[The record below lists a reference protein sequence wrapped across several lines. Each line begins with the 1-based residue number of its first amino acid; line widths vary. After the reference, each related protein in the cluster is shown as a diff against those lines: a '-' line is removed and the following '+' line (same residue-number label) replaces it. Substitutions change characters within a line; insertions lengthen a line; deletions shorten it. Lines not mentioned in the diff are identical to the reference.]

1 MLQKPIRSAV
11 LPLVLLAACSSREP
25 TPTLDQM
32 EAAVVTTPL
41 AEPRIAAED
50 VHSFARPE
58 LARVRH
64 VALDLTADFARKR
77 LHGTATLTIE
87 RAAEA
92 TELIL
97 DTRDLVIH
105 AVRDGAGQALDYEL
119 GDTVQFLGRPLVIE
133 LPSEA
138 SSDARVVVE
147 YETSPG
153 AAAVQWLE
161 PSQTVGGRQPYLF
174 TQGQAIL
181 TRTWVPTQ
189 DSPGIRQTY
198 EARIVAPAEL
208 RAVMS
213 AEHLTPEG
221 EAAGQGTRAW
231 RFRMPQPIPAYLIAL
246 AIGDIAF
253 REVGPRTGVFA
264 EPGIVERAANELADM
279 ERMIDAAEGLY
290 GPYRWDRYDVLVLP
304 PSFPFGG
311 MENPRLTF
319 ATPTILA
326 GDRSLVS
333 LIAHELAHSWSGNL
347 VTNATWNDFWL
358 NEGFTVYFER
368 RIVEEVYGVR
378 RAEMERA
385 LGRASL
391 NETIH
396 GFGERN
402 PDTRLALDVAGRD
415 PDEALTEIAYEK
427 GAAFLETVERA
438 VGRTRF
444 DAFLREYF
452 DAHAFEPMTSEAFVA
467 WLDAKL
473 IGDDDDLRARI
484 RPDQWIFG
492 YGLPDN
498 VPAASD
504 EVFLS
509 MEGAARQFAGGTPPG
524 RLRTED
530 WTTHE
535 WLRFI
540 AALPDSLSREQMAA
554 LDREFRFTQSGNSEV
569 TFAWLRM
576 AINSRYEPAFQR
588 LDEFLTTQGRR
599 KFLTPLYT
607 ELMETPWGTTM
618 ARDIYR
624 RARPLYHA
632 VSRGTIDRVVGWDEG
647 AT

>member
-1 MLQKPIRSAV
+1 MTRSRSLFALAFAV
-11 LPLVLLAACSSREP
+11 LLPACASRGPELP
-25 TPTLDQM
+25 TPDQR

-41 AEPRIAAED
+41 AEPRIIAED

-58 LARVRH
+58 LARVTH
-64 VALDLTADFARKR
+64 VALDLTADFARKV
-77 LHGTATLTIE
+77 LHGTATLTVE
-87 RAAEA
+87 RAAGAAEV
-92 TELIL
+92 IL
-97 DTRDLVIH
+97 DTRDLNIR
-105 AVRDGAGQALDYEL
+105 AVRDANGNALEFAL
-119 GDTVQFLGRPLVIE
+119 GEPVQIVGRPLTIA
-133 LPSEA
+133 LPATDGSR
-138 SSDARVVVE
+138 DVRIVVE
-147 YETSPG
+147 YETSPS
-153 AAAVQWLE
+153 AAAVQWLD
-161 PSQTVGGRQPYLF
+161 PSQTVGGEQPYLF

-189 DSPGIRQTY
+189 DGPGYRQTY

-221 EAAGQGTRAW
+221 EPAGQGMRAW
-231 RFRMPQPIPAYLIAL
+231 RFRMDRPIPAYLIAL
-246 AIGDIAF
+246 AIGDLEF
-253 REVGPRTGVFA
+253 RSLGPRSGVFS
-264 EPGIVERAANELADM
+264 EPGIVDRAAFELADI
-279 ERMIDAAEGLY
+279 ERMIDAAEALY
-290 GPYRWDRYDVLVLP
+290 GPYRWERYDVLVLP

-358 NEGFTVYFER
+358 NEGFTTYFER
-368 RIVEEVYGVR
+368 RIVEAVYGVR

-391 NETIH
+391 LATIEDYGWRH
-396 GFGERN
+396 
-402 PDTRLALDVAGRD
+402 PDTRLQVDLAGRD
-415 PDEALTEIAYEK
+415 PDEGMADIAYEK
-427 GAAFLETVERA
+427 GATFLETVERA
-438 VGRTRF
+438 VGRARF

-467 WLDAKL
+467 WLDDRL
-473 IGDDDDLRARI
+473 IGDDDALRARI

-498 VPAASD
+498 APAVSE
-504 EVFLS
+504 EVFMG
-509 MEGAARQFAGGTPPG
+509 METAARSFVAGTAPA
-524 RLRTED
+524 RLRADD
-530 WTTHE
+530 WSTHE

-540 AALPDSLSREQMAA
+540 AALPDSLPRAQMEQ

-569 TFAWLRM
+569 LFAWLRL
-576 AINSRYEPAFQR
+576 AINSRYEPAFER

-607 ELMETPWGTTM
+607 ELMETDWGAEM

-624 RARPLYHA
+624 RARPLYHS
-632 VSRGTIDRVVGWDEG
+632 VSRGTIDRVVGWQE
-647 AT
+647 